1 MNAWGLIVRQFMTPI
16 AKAVVT
22 GTIGPDRKVCTCCG
36 EEKPIEDF
44 YPKADGRHFRFASQC
59 KPCQLEKNKEKRSRA
74 RNKKLRIAAI

>member
-16 AKAVVT
+16 AQAVVT
-22 GTIGPDRKVCTCCG
+22 GTIGPGRKVCTCCG

-44 YPKADGRHFRFASQC
+44 YPKADGKHFRFASQC
-59 KPCQLEKNKEKRSRA
+59 KPCQLVKHKEKRARA